1 MRARNVLAPPE
12 TVRSPLPSTEL
23 PLIVFIFV
31 QDTSVSCFVASP
43 EVYVE
48 VSTLSVLRLAKFVF
62 TCHLKDAPVIQSFNV
77 VITLIYFII
86 RSFYRKF

>member
-48 VSTLSVLRLAKFVF
+48 VSTLSVLRLEKFVF
-62 TCHLKDAPVIQSFNV
+62 ITLLLADIASHDAIV
-77 VITLIYFII
+77 VIILIF
-86 RSFYRKF
+86 